1 MRKAILRAAMLAA
14 ALAGADAALAQ
25 NAAAP
30 AAPSAA
36 PAAEPSP
43 PGPIAALQQQ
53 LKEQGFA
60 PGPVNGVMTDKTR
73 QALVAYERR
82 TRRLPEALAAAGPGG
97 AAADPVR
104 RAQMDLQRLGMLRA
118 PADGVVGPATR
129 DAIIN
134 FQASRHL
141 AVDPRVSDALLAALD
156 EAGARAA
163 APAAP
168 PSAATAEQAA
178 PAAAAAEQA
187 APAGTTPEA
196 PANAT
201 GRRPL
206 PAGVNPPPIR

>member
-1 MRKAILRAAMLAA
+1 MRKAILGAALLAA
-14 ALAGADAALAQ
+14 AVAGGNATLAQ
-25 NAAAP
+25 NAAVPATPAP
-30 AAPSAA
+30 AAAS
-36 PAAEPSP
+36 SP

-60 PGPVNGVMTDKTR
+60 PGPVNGVMTERTR
-73 QALVAYERR
+73 QALAAYERR
-82 TRRLPEALAAAGPGG
+82 MRRPPAALVAAGPGG
-97 AAADPVR
+97 GAAGDPVL
-104 RAQMDLQRLGMLRA
+104 RAQKALQQMSLLRG

-141 AVDPRVSDALLAALD
+141 AVDPRVTDALLAALD
-156 EAGARAA
+156 EAAATAA

-168 PSAATAEQAA
+168 LTGT
-178 PAAAAAEQA
+178 AAEQA
-187 APAGTTPEA
+187 ARPAAEGAQAPPAGAAAEA
-196 PANAT
+196 PADET